1 MKFNEWLHRQV
12 AQLEKEIAERR
23 ALAELWGATPE
34 ELAAIQ
40 KKVVIHIFL
49 KQQLLRREPI
59 TSSWDEEFDTQEFE
73 LVKVQRHH

>member
-34 ELAAIQ
+34 ELVAIQ

-59 TSSWDEEFDTQEFE
+59 STSWDEEFDTQEFE
-73 LVKVQRHH
+73 LVKVQRHQ